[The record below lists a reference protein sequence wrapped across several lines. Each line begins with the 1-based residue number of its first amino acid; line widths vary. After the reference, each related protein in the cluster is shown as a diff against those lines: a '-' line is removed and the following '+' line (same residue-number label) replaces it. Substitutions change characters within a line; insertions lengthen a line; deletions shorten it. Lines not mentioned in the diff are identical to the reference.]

1 MKEIAMRF
9 RWLELINK
17 IGFRADIFR
26 VEAGGWAWHMTIRR
40 DDSEYPWKCEL
51 EGKKLTEVLAQA
63 KAETLKYIKGDFL
76 KNYFGEDT
84 YNKEM
89 KRETIW
95 K

>member
-9 RWLELINK
+9 RWLEFIDKL
-17 IGFRADIFR
+17 GFNASIKR
-26 VEAGGWAWHMTIRR
+26 EAGSWLWHIMVWQPNVHII
-40 DDSEYPWKCEL
+40 CEL

-76 KNYFGEDT
+76 KKT
-84 YNKEM
+84 TLVRM
-89 KRETIW
+89 RETIW